1 MTMKD
6 FLDTAFVEQLTII
19 GTRIV
24 HFLPNLL
31 TAVIILGVGWPLAWA
46 LGRGVERFLRMMGVN
61 HLSDRIGFN
70 AALTRSGLKPDP
82 CHLVGRMFYW
92 GLLALTVVAS
102 LWTLDL
108 TPVNQFATTFLGYIP
123 HLLTAAVILV
133 VGMFLSNFVARAT
146 LIAAVNASFP
156 AATTAAGLTRWGV
169 LLVALAMALEQLG
182 IARNIVVVGFGIILG
197 GVALAAAIALGL
209 GAKDLAKEFLE
220 RMLSDKPRDR
230 APDDLRHL

>member
-1 MTMKD
+1 MKD
-6 FLDTAFVEQLTII
+6 FWDTAFLEQLTII

-31 TAVIILGVGWPLAWA
+31 TAVIIFGVGWPLAWV
-46 LGRGVERFLRMMGVN
+46 LGRGVERLLRMMGV
-61 HLSDRIGFN
+61 DRLADQLGFN

-82 CHLVGRMFYW
+82 CHLAGRMLYW
-92 GLLALTVVAS
+92 GLVALTVVAS

-108 TPVNQFATTFLGYIP
+108 APVNQFATSFLGYIP
-123 HLLTAAVILV
+123 HILTAAIILI

-156 AATTAAGLTRWGV
+156 AATTAAGLARWGV
-169 LLVALAMALEQLG
+169 LVVALAMALEQLG

-230 APDDLRHL
+230 APDDPMI